1 VIAEHTSAGHPS
13 GQPPAPRPPA
23 DEGVPSRTAAEL
35 LDELDRHLRLADLLL
50 AGLADDMAAAGAPTV
65 TERTE
70 RVRAELA
77 AARAIGD
84 RLGGQA
90 GS

>member
-1 VIAEHTSAGHPS
+1 VIAEQASS

-23 DEGVPSRTAAEL
+23 DEEVRAASTAEL
-35 LDELDRHLRLADLLL
+35 LEDLHRHLRLADLLL
-50 AGLADDMAAAGAPTV
+50 AGLAEDMAAAGAPTV

-84 RLGGQA
+84 RLGGHPT
-90 GS
+90 G